1 MIVSRG
7 VLESNGADALSRGGT
22 LGKVNDETDGMG
34 VSEDGNRRNGGGGGG
49 GGGSTLS
56 LPYSSRTLLT
66 NSSTRSAVYGVR
78 QILPEED
85 GSMSQPPSS
94 SSSSE
99 NAYETLPVH
108 QRESATA
115 PPPPPVPQPRGPG
128 RQQQHLVQLNRPP
141 AVSPEAGGGEVS
153 AVDDSVKSAHVVSM
167 TPKGLFKDKILLSSD
182 LGDETRL

>member
-7 VLESNGADALSRGGT
+7 VLESNGADTLSRGET
-22 LGKVNDETDGMG
+22 LGKVNNVTAVMG
-34 VSEDGNRRNGGGGGG
+34 VSEDGNHRNG

-66 NSSTRSAVYGVR
+66 NSSTRSAVYGVK

-85 GSMSQPPSS
+85 GSISQPP

-108 QRESATA
+108 HHGESAAA
-115 PPPPPVPQPRGPG
+115 PPPPPVPQPRG
-128 RQQQHLVQLNRPP
+128 QQQHLVQLNRSS
-141 AVSPEAGGGEVS
+141 AASAKAGCNEVS
-153 AVDDSVKSAHVVSM
+153 AVDDSVISAHVVNM
-167 TPKGLFKDKILLSSD
+167 TSKRLFKDKILLSSD

>member
-7 VLESNGADALSRGGT
+7 VLESNGADTLSRGET
-22 LGKVNDETDGMG
+22 LGKANNTTEVMG
-34 VSEDGNRRNGGGGGG
+34 VCEDGNHRNG

-66 NSSTRSAVYGVR
+66 NSSTRSAVYGVK

-85 GSMSQPPSS
+85 GSISQPP

-108 QRESATA
+108 HRESAAA
-115 PPPPPVPQPRGPG
+115 PPPPPVPQPRG
-128 RQQQHLVQLNRPP
+128 QQQHLVQLNRTP
-141 AVSPEAGGGEVS
+141 AASAKAGCNEVS
-153 AVDDSVKSAHVVSM
+153 AVDDSVISAHVVNM
-167 TPKGLFKDKILLSSD
+167 TSKRLFKDKILLSSD

>member
-7 VLESNGADALSRGGT
+7 VLESNGADTLSRGET
-22 LGKVNDETDGMG
+22 LGKVNNVTAVMG
-34 VSEDGNRRNGGGGGG
+34 VSEDGNHRNG

-66 NSSTRSAVYGVR
+66 NSSTRSAVYGVK

-85 GSMSQPPSS
+85 GSISQPP

-108 QRESATA
+108 HHGESAAA
-115 PPPPPVPQPRGPG
+115 PPPPPVPQPRLVPPG
-128 RQQQHLVQLNRPP
+128 HLLI
-141 AVSPEAGGGEVS
+141 E
-153 AVDDSVKSAHVVSM
+153 
-167 TPKGLFKDKILLSSD
+167 GLCFACDVL
-182 LGDETRL
+182 